1 MSFPVNCISCH
12 MCQNI
17 CFWIVHFCW
26 EFLSEFPK
34 HWYLLR
40 HLFISVQFMRLGEP
54 TLCVFLQFCTSSI
67 VLLTSCVNTM
77 HCVFQQCELLCI
89 CADIPWNLCTLPGW
103 VSGIA
108 DRHQEGG
115 KAWNQL
121 LRFLTHHPHRI
132 VEGNRATFK
141 SDSSSATKNLL
152 DKAVRLLVQQVQPV
166 FLLPLHYHHHH
177 HHQHHDCESK
187 SAVWPGRDD
196 QGGRQR
202 PTWEIKRRTDR
213 PTGRFAK
220 IRETQQFVIVL
231 NLSTMYLCSPTSK
244 VI

>member
-1 MSFPVNCISCH
+1 MSFSANCISCH

-34 HWYLLR
+34 QWYLLR

-54 TLCVFLQFCTSSI
+54 TLCVFLQFCTSSLYSYSF
-67 VLLTSCVNTM
+67 VDFLRE
-77 HCVFQQCELLCI
+77 HHALCI
-89 CADIPWNLCTLPGW
+89 PAMWTSVYLCWHSLKFVHVTRLAERHRWPPSRGW
-103 VSGIA
+103 
-108 DRHQEGG
+108 EG
-115 KAWNQL
+115 L
-121 LRFLTHHPHRI
+121 
-132 VEGNRATFK
+132 K
-141 SDSSSATKNLL
+141 SVVAISKSSSSSSHCWGEQGNFQIRFFITNTITSA
-152 DKAVRLLVQQVQPV
+152 
-166 FLLPLHYHHHH
+166 
-177 HHQHHDCESK
+177 SK

-196 QGGRQR
+196 QRGRQR
-202 PTWEIKRRTDR
+202 PTWEIERRTDR

-231 NLSTMYLCSPTSK
+231 NLFMMYLCSPTSK

>member
-1 MSFPVNCISCH
+1 MSFSANCISCH

-103 VSGIA
+103 VSSIA

-132 VEGNRATFK
+132 LEGNRATFK

-152 DKAVRLLVQQVQPV
+152 DKAVRLLVQQVQP
-166 FLLPLHYHHHH
+166 FL
-177 HHQHHDCESK
+177 QK
-187 SAVWPGRDD
+187 SDKSQIFYWSSQTALGSGSWLINGWIVNHAQKPENGPISDL
-196 QGGRQR
+196 
-202 PTWEIKRRTDR
+202 
-213 PTGRFAK
+213 FNL
-220 IRETQQFVIVL
+220 TQNTFCLYCLIL
-231 NLSTMYLCSPTSK
+231 T
-244 VI
+244 

>member
-1 MSFPVNCISCH
+1 MSFSANCISCH

-34 HWYLLR
+34 QWYLLR
-40 HLFISVQFMRLGEP
+40 HLFISVQFIRLGEP
-54 TLCVFLQFCTSSI
+54 TCVCFCNSVLLFCILI

-103 VSGIA
+103 VSSIA

-152 DKAVRLLVQQVQPV
+152 DKAVSLLVQQVQPV
-166 FLLPLHYHHHH
+166 FFAAFTLSPPPPPSTSWLWVQVCCLAR
-177 HHQHHDCESK
+177 QG
-187 SAVWPGRDD
+187 WPRGTATTNVGN
-196 QGGRQR
+196 QA
-202 PTWEIKRRTDR
+202 TDR
-213 PTGRFAK
+213 PAYWPICQNPGNAA
-220 IRETQQFVIVL
+220 ICNCPQSLHDVFV
-231 NLSTMYLCSPTSK
+231 
-244 VI
+244 